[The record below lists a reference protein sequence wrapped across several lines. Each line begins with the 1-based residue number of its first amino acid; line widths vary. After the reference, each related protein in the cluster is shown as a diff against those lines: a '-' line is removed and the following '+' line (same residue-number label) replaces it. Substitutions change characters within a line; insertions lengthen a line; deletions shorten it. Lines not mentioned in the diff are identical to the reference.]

1 MWLVGLP
8 GAGKS
13 AVGQE
18 LARRCR
24 VAFLDL
30 DAAVEEGYG
39 GSITR
44 IFAEIGEEG
53 FRDLESKALTAAAA
67 ATDGVVAAGGGAV
80 LRGTNVATMR
90 AAGSVVWLRAGVD
103 ELARRIGDDAGRPL
117 LAGGSLAERLGE
129 LAAAREES
137 YRAAASVVVETG
149 GRTIEDI
156 VDEVARCIGS

>member
-1 MWLVGLP
+1 VWLVGLP

-18 LARRCR
+18 LARRLR

-30 DAAVEEGYG
+30 DAAVEEAHG
-39 GSITR
+39 GSIAR
-44 IFAEIGEEG
+44 IFAEVGEEG
-53 FRDLESKALTAAAA
+53 FRDLESKALAAAA
-67 ATDGVVAAGGGAV
+67 AAPEGVVAAGGGAV
-80 LRGTNVATMR
+80 LRETNVATMH

-103 ELARRIGDDAGRPL
+103 ELVRRIGDDAGRPL
-117 LAGGSLAERLGE
+117 LAGGSLAERLTE
-129 LAAAREES
+129 LAAAREVS

-156 VDEVARCIGS
+156 VDEVARWIGS